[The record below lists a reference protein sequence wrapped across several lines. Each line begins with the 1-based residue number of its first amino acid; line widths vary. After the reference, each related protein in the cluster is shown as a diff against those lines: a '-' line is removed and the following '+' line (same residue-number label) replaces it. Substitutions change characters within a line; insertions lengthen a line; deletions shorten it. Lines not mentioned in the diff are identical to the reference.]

1 MKYGLINIA
10 LFAAVI
16 CSSCTISASSGT
28 NYYIDAENGND
39 SNSGSSSDKAWQ
51 SLNKLDNLKFNPGDS
66 ILLKRGSKFNAVFD
80 LTAHGT
86 ADAPIVLGAYG
97 EGADPCISA
106 PDSSLYA
113 LAIRNSDYLT
123 VENLEIVNTGS
134 TRLARRTGV
143 LVESENYGI
152 SHNIVLSSL
161 YVHDVNGSLIKH
173 DGGGSAILI
182 RNRWDKDSTASAF
195 DGLTIENCVIR
206 RCERNALIW
215 SAPYDRRNWCLST
228 NTVVRG
234 NLIEEV
240 PGDGIVPIGCD
251 GAIVEYNLMRNCPM
265 TLPDGE
271 AAAGIWPWS
280 CDNTIIRFNEASDHK
295 APWDGQGFDSD
306 FNCTNTHIEYNY
318 SHDNDGGFI
327 LICNYGGD
335 KKTNIGNIGSV
346 VRYNISYRDAVRQRP
361 TRAGKFSPTVH
372 IGGPVDYTLIEN
384 NIFFITPKPSEI
396 VDRHAV
402 RSDSWDG
409 YASRTTF
416 KDNIFY
422 AEEPSAFDFSKSTDN
437 DFDGNWF
444 CGDFTNQPSG
454 KLGKMSVGDLTEII
468 PSLLVEKPIANGKAT
483 IRTVNKE
490 KIEQYFK
497 SLK

>member
-1 MKYGLINIA
+1 MKYISIVLFATAVLLSNCAGINIK
-10 LFAAVI
+10 
-16 CSSCTISASSGT
+16 GT
-28 NYYIDAENGND
+28 NYYIDSESGD
-39 SNSGSSSDKAWQ
+39 DTNSGMSPDRPWK
-51 SLNKLDNLKFNPGDS
+51 SLEKVSAVELIPGDS
-66 ILLKRGSKFNAVFD
+66 VLLKRGIKFNGQ
-80 LTAHGT
+80 LELSAHGT
-86 ADAPIVLGAYG
+86 ADDPIVIGAYS
-97 EGADPCISA
+97 EGPDPCISA
-106 PDSSLYA
+106 PDSSLYT
-113 LAIRNSDYLT
+113 LAIRNSDYVT

-134 TRLARRTGV
+134 ERLARRTGV

-152 SHNIVLSSL
+152 SHNIILKSL

-182 RNRWDKDSTASAF
+182 RNRWDKDSIASAF
-195 DGLTIENCVIR
+195 DGLTIEDCVIR

-215 SAPYDRRNWCLST
+215 SAPYNRKNWCLST

-234 NLIEEV
+234 NLIEKV

-327 LICNYGGD
+327 LICNYGD
-335 KKTNIGNIGSV
+335 DTTTNIGNIGSV
-346 VRYNISYRDAVRQRP
+346 IRYNISYGDAVRQRP
-361 TRAGKFSPTVH
+361 TRVGKFSPTVH
-372 IGGPVDYTLIEN
+372 IGGPVDSTLIEN
-384 NIFFITPKPSEI
+384 NIFFITPKPSDK

-409 YASRTTF
+409 YASQTTF
-416 KDNIFY
+416 KGNIFY
-422 AEEPSAFDFSKSTDN
+422 AGQPSAFDFTQSTGN
-437 DFDGNWF
+437 VFDGNWF
-444 CGDFTNQPSG
+444 VGNFDNQPTDNDG
-454 KLGKMSVGDLTEII
+454 KTSIEDLPKTMS
-468 PSLLVEKPIANGKAT
+468 SLLVEIPIANGKAT
-483 IRTVNKE
+483 LRTVNKE
-490 KIEQYFK
+490 KIEKYFK